1 MLHAERVNVYV
12 MAVPNTAQ
20 RVADNVRAEVARR
33 KVSQTSL
40 AQLVGIRQQA
50 LSRRLNGNTPF
61 RIDELFAI
69 AEALDTT
76 VSELVTA

>member
-1 MLHAERVNVYV
+1 
-12 MAVPNTAQ
+12 MAPLNPAQ

-40 AQLVGIRQQA
+40 AELVGIRQQA

-69 AEALDTT
+69 ADALDVNVT
-76 VSELVTA
+76 ELVRA